1 MKCSQCGNKNLKKT
15 KFPAYV
21 HASVDANAE
30 FYCSL
35 DSYICLNCGHYEF
48 FSTKTIE
55 IYTSKNEEIE
65 KIERMIVEVT
75 KILTDIDNGIE
86 KIKNELEELETES
99 KNKDITIKQQ
109 EDILV
114 KIKETKEKEN
124 AFCKKYDKEIRN
136 AIKFDKDTLQ
146 HYNWYERKNLKK
158 YLQEKIQEL
167 LKEREEI

>member
-21 HASVDANAE
+21 NASIDANAE
-30 FYCSL
+30 FHCSL

-55 IYTSKNEEIE
+55 IYTAKNEELE
-65 KIERMIVEVT
+65 KIKRMMVEVT
-75 KILTDIDNGIE
+75 KILTDIDNGLE

-99 KNKDITIKQQ
+99 KNKDITIRQH
-109 EDILV
+109 EDIMV

-124 AFCKKYDKEIRN
+124 AFWKKCDKEIRN
-136 AIKFDKDTLQ
+136 VIKFDKETLQ
-146 HYNWYERKNLKK
+146 HYNWYKRQNLKN
-158 YLQEKIQEL
+158 YLEDKIQRLLTDIEEL
-167 LKEREEI
+167 